1 MRWLERHLWTLQQ
14 RGVLCAILL
23 ILSLVFAFRLIR
35 NDQIVPQRLVDQG
48 PRAGEVSS
56 QLDLNSADAAELS
69 AIPRLGEMKAAAIVA
84 WREQFVAAHPGKRA
98 FEEMETLYR
107 IKGIGPSTMEL
118 LRQYTFITK
127 RATTRA
133 DTRFKN

>member
-1 MRWLERHLWTLQQ
+1 MDRLDRHVWTGPQ
-14 RGVLCAILL
+14 RGVLCAI
-23 ILSLVFAFRLIR
+23 ILTLSAVFAFRLIL
-35 NDQIVPQRLVDQG
+35 NNQIVPERLADQG
-48 PRAGEVSS
+48 PRAGEVAS
-56 QLDLNSADAAELS
+56 QLDLNTADAAALS
-69 AIPRLGEMKAAAIVA
+69 AIPRLGEVKAEAIVA
-84 WREQFVAAHPGKRA
+84 FREKFVAANPGKRA

-133 DTRFKN
+133 AG